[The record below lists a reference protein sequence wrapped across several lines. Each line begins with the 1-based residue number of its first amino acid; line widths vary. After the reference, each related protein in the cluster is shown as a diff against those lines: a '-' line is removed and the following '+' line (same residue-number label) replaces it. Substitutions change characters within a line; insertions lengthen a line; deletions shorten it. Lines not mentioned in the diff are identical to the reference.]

1 MGKFTNIVPALKC
14 RRTNGKFALLLIISI
29 LFFSSCHNQQGATEE
44 VVTSNSCENL
54 IGQWEGGRK
63 NSWGN
68 YKTVIIKMENNNY
81 IVTIQGTGV
90 DGDYT
95 AICQDGKLKVSGI
108 PMTSEVFLSIDAF
121 YLLGIKF
128 HKVN

>member
-1 MGKFTNIVPALKC
+1 VQAMKCCLTNV
-14 RRTNGKFALLLIISI
+14 KFALLLFISI
-29 LFFSSCHNQQGATEE
+29 LFFSSCHNQQSDTEE

-54 IGQWEGGRK
+54 IGQWEGGKK
-63 NSWGN
+63 NSWGK

-81 IVTIQGTGV
+81 IITIQGTGV

-108 PMTSEVFLSIDAF
+108 PMTSEVLLSTDAF